1 MISMRVVRKPRK
13 QHTCQACKK
22 PISGTHVYCFG
33 GEEYG
38 KPGAIRLCIP
48 CALDPEETIEAIRDF
63 AMLHVNFVNGDNP

>member
-13 QHTCQACKK
+13 QHACQGCKQA
-22 PISGTHVYCFG
+22 ITGEHVYCFG

-48 CALDPEETIEAIRDF
+48 CALDPEETIEEIRDF
-63 AMLHVNFVNGDNP
+63 AMLHVNFVNGDKP